1 LVGGALIWIGEIL
14 NEDVFLGF
22 LYYQEEVF
30 EVKGVDFKF
39 KLKQK
44 SQRLIIKV

>member
-39 KLKQK
+39 K
-44 SQRLIIKV
+44 IKTENHKG